1 MSYICITFILSL
13 YIFPFLY
20 KQSFDILG
28 IQEGHPQWIG
38 AWWMG
43 LVIISIV
50 LTLVSPLMTLFPS
63 KLPTKKGERTDADVS
78 NDLRLIVSIRKGD
91 SFKER

>member
-1 MSYICITFILSL
+1 MFISNL
-13 YIFPFLY
+13 F
-20 KQSFDILG
+20 KILG

-50 LTLVSPLMTLFPS
+50 LIFVSPLMTLFPS

-78 NDLRLIVSIRKGD
+78 NDLKLIVSILRGVI
-91 SFKER
+91 

>member
-1 MSYICITFILSL
+1 
-13 YIFPFLY
+13 
-20 KQSFDILG
+20 
-28 IQEGHPQWIG
+28 
-38 AWWMG
+38 MG

-78 NDLRLIVSIRKGD
+78 NELKLIVSILRGVI
-91 SFKER
+91 SVKEG

>member
-1 MSYICITFILSL
+1 
-13 YIFPFLY
+13 
-20 KQSFDILG
+20 
-28 IQEGHPQWIG
+28 
-38 AWWMG
+38 MG

-78 NDLRLIVSIRKGD
+78 NDLRLIVSIRKGVIVLRNARHTV
-91 SFKER
+91 FNVFFTILRRLTENYKMICTL